1 VEPERT
7 VGPSSRM
14 VREASARLV
23 LDHMWQAPPVTGTDL
38 MAATGLSRATVH
50 DICEELIAR
59 GWVREVANQREHGD
73 YRKGRPAR
81 RYAFDPL
88 AGLVVGVDAGQH
100 RVDAI
105 VADLRGVELGRY
117 QSPPHDGITDAA
129 ERLAAVGDA
138 VTAALVAAGVP
149 TDRVLAV
156 TVGVPAP
163 VDAGGRTAFRGNPY
177 WELMNP
183 DLGDRLHA
191 RHGWPAIVD
200 NDANL
205 AALAEG
211 WRGHGRG
218 VRHFVALLAGE
229 RLGAGIV
236 EDGRLI
242 RGVRGGAGE
251 MRFLGL
257 VGGVGSADGIAKIAR
272 DWASDALAE
281 PGSRSVLAADPD
293 AAAVFTAASAGDAL
307 AAGVVDRIAERM
319 ARVIATL
326 ASLVDTEKVI
336 IVGRVAASCG
346 PLLATLEERLARH
359 GDPPPRVLASAL
371 GGDAVM
377 LGAVKCS
384 LDHIREQALHLTP
397 AAPVAH
403 ALVSRATDSK

>member
-1 VEPERT
+1 MEPERT
-7 VGPSSRM
+7 LAPSSRM

-50 DICEELIAR
+50 DVCEELIAR

-105 VADLRGVELGRY
+105 VADLRGVELGRH
-117 QSPPHDGITDAA
+117 QSTPRSGFADAA
-129 ERLAAVGDA
+129 GRLTAVGDA
-138 VTAALVAAGVP
+138 VTTALAAAGAP
-149 TDRVLAV
+149 TERVLAV
-156 TVGVPAP
+156 TVGIPAP
-163 VDAGGRTAFRGNPY
+163 VDARGRTAFRGNPY

-183 DLGDRLHA
+183 DLGERLHA
-191 RHGWPAIVD
+191 RHGWPTVVD

-236 EDGRLI
+236 EDGRLV

-251 MRFLGL
+251 MRFLDL
-257 VGGVGSADGIAKIAR
+257 VAGVGSADGIAKIAR
-272 DWASDALAE
+272 DWAREALAE
-281 PGSRSVLAADPD
+281 PGARSVLATDPD
-293 AAAVFTAASAGDAL
+293 AASVFAAATAGDAL
-307 AAGVVDRIAERM
+307 AARVVERIAERM

-326 ASLVDTEKVI
+326 ASLVDTEQVI
-336 IVGRVAASCG
+336 IAGRVAASCG

-359 GDPPPRVLASAL
+359 GDPPPHVLASAL

-377 LGAVKCS
+377 LGAVKRS
-384 LDHIREQALHLTP
+384 LDHVRE
-397 AAPVAH
+397 H
-403 ALVSRATDSK
+403 ALQLVPAGQRS

>member
-1 VEPERT
+1 MEPERT
-7 VGPSSRM
+7 IAPSSRM
-14 VREASARLV
+14 VREATARLV
-23 LDHMWQAPPVTGTDL
+23 LDHMWLTAPVTGTDL

-50 DICEELIAR
+50 GVCEELIAR
-59 GWVREVANQREHGD
+59 GWVREVANQREHGG
-73 YRKGRPAR
+73 YHKGRPAR

-88 AGLVVGVDAGQH
+88 AGLVVGVDADQH

-105 VADLRGVELGRY
+105 VADLRGAELGRH
-117 QSPPHDGITDAA
+117 QGPPRGGFADAA
-129 ERLAAVGDA
+129 ERLTAVEDA
-138 VTAALVAAGVP
+138 VTAGLAAAGASAE
-149 TDRVLAV
+149 RVLAV

-163 VDAGGRTAFRGNPY
+163 VDAGGRTGFRGNPY

-191 RHGWPAIVD
+191 RHGWPVVVD

-236 EDGRLI
+236 EDGRLV

-272 DWASDALAE
+272 DWAREALAE
-281 PGSRSVLAADPD
+281 PGARSGLAPDPD
-293 AAAVFTAASAGDAL
+293 AAAVFAAATAGDPL
-307 AAGVVDRIAERM
+307 AAGVVDRIADRM

-326 ASLVDTEKVI
+326 ASLVDTEQVI
-336 IVGRVAASCG
+336 IAGRVAASCG
-346 PLLATLEERLARH
+346 PLLATLEDRLARH
-359 GDPPPRVLASAL
+359 GDPPPRVLASTL

-377 LGAVKCS
+377 LGAVKRG
-384 LDHIREQALHLTP
+384 LDHVREHALHLE
-397 AAPVAH
+397 
-403 ALVSRATDSK
+403 LRA

>member
-1 VEPERT
+1 MVA
-7 VGPSSRM
+7 PSSRM

-23 LDHMWQAPPVTGTDL
+23 LDHMWDAPAVTGTDL

-50 DICEELIAR
+50 DVCEELIAR

-100 RVDAI
+100 RVDAL
-105 VADLRGVELGRY
+105 VTDLRGAERGRH
-117 QSPPHDGITDAA
+117 QSPPRAGFTGTA
-129 ERLAAVGDA
+129 ERVAAVRNAIAG
-138 VTAALVAAGVP
+138 ALAGLP
-149 TDRVLAV
+149 SERVLGV

-163 VDAGGRTAFRGNPY
+163 VDARGRTVFRGNPY

-183 DLGDRLHA
+183 DLGERLQA
-191 RHGWPAIVD
+191 RHGWPTVVD

-236 EDGRLI
+236 EDGRLV

-251 MRFLGL
+251 MGFLDL
-257 VGGVGSADGIAKIAR
+257 VDGVGSTDGIAKTAR
-272 DWASDALAE
+272 EWAREALAE
-281 PGSRSVLAADPD
+281 PGARSSLAPDPD
-293 AAAVFTAASAGDAL
+293 AASVFAAAGAGDAL
-307 AAGVVDRIAERM
+307 AAGVVERVAERM

-326 ASLVDTEKVI
+326 ASLVDTERVI
-336 IVGRVAASCG
+336 IAGRVAASCG
-346 PLLATLEERLARH
+346 PLLATLEERLARR
-359 GDPPPRVLASAL
+359 GDPPPRLLASTL

-377 LGAVKCS
+377 LGAVKRS
-384 LDHIREQALHLTP
+384 VDRVREHALHLM
-397 AAPVAH
+397 
-403 ALVSRATDSK
+403 LRA

>member
-1 VEPERT
+1 
-7 VGPSSRM
+7 M

-23 LDHMWQAPPVTGTDL
+23 LDHMWDADAPSVTGNDL

-50 DICEELIAR
+50 DVCEELIAR
-59 GWVREVANQREHGD
+59 GWVREEPNQREHGG
-73 YRKGRPAR
+73 YCKGRPAR

-105 VADLRGVELGRY
+105 VADLRGVELGRH
-117 QSPPHDGITDAA
+117 QSLAHAGFTDAG
-129 ERLAAVGDA
+129 ERPAAVREA
-138 VTAALVAAGVP
+138 VTAALAAAGVP
-149 TDRVLAV
+149 TERVLAV
-156 TVGVPAP
+156 TVGLPAP
-163 VDAGGRTAFRGNPY
+163 VDAGGRTTFRGNPY

-183 DLGDRLHA
+183 DLGERLHA
-191 RHGWPAIVD
+191 RNGWPTIVD

-211 WRGHGRG
+211 WRGHGRD

-251 MRFLGL
+251 MRFLDL
-257 VGGVGSADGIAKIAR
+257 VDGVGSADGIAKTAR
-272 DWASDALAE
+272 EWARAALAE
-281 PGSRSVLAADPD
+281 PGARSTLAADPNAASVF
-293 AAAVFTAASAGDAL
+293 AAADAGDAL
-307 AAGVVDRIAERM
+307 AAEVVDRIAERM

-326 ASLVDTEKVI
+326 ASLVDTERVI
-336 IVGRVAASCG
+336 IAGRVAASCG
-346 PLLATLEERLARH
+346 PLLATLEERLSRR
-359 GDPPPRVLASAL
+359 GDPPPRVLASTL

-377 LGAVKCS
+377 LGAVKRS
-384 LDHIREQALHLTP
+384 VDHVREHALHLVLT
-397 AAPVAH
+397 A
-403 ALVSRATDSK
+403 

>member
-1 VEPERT
+1 
-7 VGPSSRM
+7 M

-23 LDHMWQAPPVTGTDL
+23 LDHVWDVSPVTGTDL

-50 DICEELIAR
+50 DVCEELIER

-100 RVDAI
+100 RVGAI
-105 VADLRGVELGRY
+105 VADLRGVELGRH
-117 QSPPHDGITDAA
+117 QSPPRAGFGGAG
-129 ERLAAVGDA
+129 ERTAAVGDA
-138 VTAALVAAGVP
+138 VTAALAAADVP
-149 TDRVLAV
+149 AERVLAV

-177 WELMNP
+177 WERMNP
-183 DLGDRLHA
+183 DLGRRLRE
-191 RHGWPAIVD
+191 RHGWRTIVD

-236 EDGRLI
+236 EDGRLV

-257 VGGVGSADGIAKIAR
+257 VTGVGSPDGIARIAR
-272 DWASDALAE
+272 DWAREALAE
-281 PGSRSVLAADPD
+281 PGAESVLAGADGEPD
-293 AAAVFTAASAGDAL
+293 AAAVFAAARAGDAL
-307 AAGVVDRIAERM
+307 ASEVVDRIADRM

-326 ASLVDTEKVI
+326 ASLVDTDLVI
-336 IVGRVAASCG
+336 ISGRVAASCG
-346 PLLATLEERLARH
+346 PLVATLQERLARH

-377 LGAVKCS
+377 LGAVKRC
-384 LDHIREQALHLTP
+384 LDDVREHALHLTL
-397 AAPVAH
+397 AG
-403 ALVSRATDSK
+403 

>member
-1 VEPERT
+1 MEPERT
-7 VGPSSRM
+7 SAPSSRM
-14 VREASARLV
+14 VREATARLV
-23 LDHMWQAPPVTGTDL
+23 LDNMWLASPVTGTDL

-50 DICEELIAR
+50 GVCEELIAR
-59 GWVREVANQREHGD
+59 GWVREVANQREHGG
-73 YRKGRPAR
+73 YHKGRPAR

-105 VADLRGVELGRY
+105 VADLRGAELGRH
-117 QSPPHDGITDAA
+117 QGLPRAGFADAA
-129 ERLAAVGDA
+129 ERLTAVGDA
-138 VTAALVAAGVP
+138 VTAALADAGAP
-149 TDRVLAV
+149 AERVLAV

-163 VDAGGRTAFRGNPY
+163 VDAAGRTTFRGNPY

-183 DLGDRLHA
+183 DLAERLHA
-191 RHGWPAIVD
+191 RHGRPAVVD

-236 EDGRLI
+236 EDGRLV
-242 RGVRGGAGE
+242 RGARGGAGE

-257 VGGVGSADGIAKIAR
+257 VSGVGSADGIAKIAR
-272 DWASDALAE
+272 ERAREALAE
-281 PGSRSVLAADPD
+281 PGARSVLPPD
-293 AAAVFTAASAGDAL
+293 ADAESVFAAAAAGDRL
-307 AAGVVDRIAERM
+307 AAGVVDAIADRM

-326 ASLVDTEKVI
+326 ASLVDTERVI
-336 IVGRVAASCG
+336 IAGRVAVSCG
-346 PLLATLEERLARH
+346 PLLATLEDRLARH

-377 LGAVKCS
+377 LGAVKRS
-384 LDHIREQALHLTP
+384 LDHVRE
-397 AAPVAH
+397 H
-403 ALVSRATDSK
+403 ALDIAPAGR

>member
-1 VEPERT
+1 MVA
-7 VGPSSRM
+7 PSSRM

-23 LDHMWQAPPVTGTDL
+23 LDHMWDAPPVTGTDL

-50 DICEELIAR
+50 DVCEELIAR

-88 AGLVVGVDAGQH
+88 AGLAVGVDADQH
-100 RVDAI
+100 RVGAI
-105 VADLRGVELGRY
+105 VTDLRGVELGRH
-117 QSPPHDGITDAA
+117 QGPPRSGFSDAA
-129 ERLAAVGDA
+129 ERLDAVGEA
-138 VTAALVAAGVP
+138 VTAALVAADAP
-149 TDRVLAV
+149 ADRVRAV

-163 VDAGGRTAFRGNPY
+163 VDACGRTAFRGNAY
-177 WELMNP
+177 WERMNP
-183 DLGDRLHA
+183 DLGERLHV
-191 RHGWPAIVD
+191 RHGWPALVD

-236 EDGRLI
+236 EDGRLL

-251 MRFLGL
+251 MRFLDL
-257 VGGVGSADGIAKIAR
+257 VTGVGSTDGIAKIAR
-272 DWASDALAE
+272 DWACAALAE
-281 PGSRSVLAADPD
+281 PGARSVLAADPE
-293 AAAVFTAASAGDAL
+293 AAAVFAAATAGDAL
-307 AAGVVDRIAERM
+307 AAEVVDRIADRM

-326 ASLVDTEKVI
+326 ASLVDTEQVI
-336 IVGRVAASCG
+336 IAGRVAASCG
-346 PLLATLEERLARH
+346 PLLATLEARLARH

-377 LGAVKCS
+377 LGAVKRS
-384 LDHIREQALHLTP
+384 LDHIRE
-397 AAPVAH
+397 H
-403 ALVSRATDSK
+403 ALDAAAVLRGS

>member
-1 VEPERT
+1 MV
-7 VGPSSRM
+7 VAPSSRM

-23 LDHMWQAPPVTGTDL
+23 LDHMWDAPPVTGTDL

-50 DICEELIAR
+50 DVCEELIAR
-59 GWVREVANQREHGD
+59 GWVREVANQREHGG

-100 RVDAI
+100 RVDAV
-105 VADLRGVELGRY
+105 VADLRGVERGRH
-117 QSPPHDGITDAA
+117 QSAPRSGFADAA

-138 VTAALVAAGVP
+138 VTAALAAADVAA
-149 TDRVLAV
+149 TDVDAERVLAV

-183 DLGDRLHA
+183 DLGERLQA
-191 RHGWPAIVD
+191 RHGWPTIVD

-272 DWASDALAE
+272 DRAREALAA
-281 PGSRSVLAADPD
+281 PGARSLLTADPD
-293 AAAVFTAASAGDAL
+293 AAPDPDAAQVFAAAAAGDAL
-307 AAGVVDRIAERM
+307 AAGVVDRVAERM

-326 ASLVDTEKVI
+326 ASLVDTEQVI
-336 IVGRVAASCG
+336 IAGRVAASCG
-346 PLLATLEERLARH
+346 PLLATLEERLALH

-377 LGAVKCS
+377 LGAVKRS
-384 LDHIREQALHLTP
+384 LDHVQEHALHLVP
-397 AAPVAH
+397 AGQR
-403 ALVSRATDSK
+403 SRPQ

>member
-1 VEPERT
+1 MVA
-7 VGPSSRM
+7 PSSRM

-23 LDHMWQAPPVTGTDL
+23 LDRMWQAPPVTGTDL

-50 DICEELIAR
+50 DVCEELIAR

-105 VADLRGVELGRY
+105 VADLRGNELGRH
-117 QSPPHDGITDAA
+117 QGPPRSGFTDAA

-138 VTAALVAAGVP
+138 IAGALAGMP
-149 TDRVLAV
+149 SERVLAV

-163 VDAGGRTAFRGNPY
+163 VDAAGRTGFRGNPY

-183 DLGDRLHA
+183 DLGEGLRKP
-191 RHGWPAIVD
+191 HGWSTVVD

-236 EDGRLI
+236 EDGQLL

-251 MRFLGL
+251 MRFLHL
-257 VGGVGSADGIAKIAR
+257 VDGVGSADGIAKIAR
-272 DWASDALAE
+272 DWAREALTG
-281 PGSRSVLAADPD
+281 PGARSVLAAEPD
-293 AAAVFTAASAGDAL
+293 AASVFAAAAAGDAL

-326 ASLVDTEKVI
+326 ASLVDTEQVI
-336 IVGRVAASCG
+336 IAGRVAASCG

-377 LGAVKCS
+377 LGAVKRS
-384 LDHIREQALHLTP
+384 VDHVRE
-397 AAPVAH
+397 H
-403 ALVSRATDSK
+403 ALRLTLTA

>member
-1 VEPERT
+1 VEREQT
-7 VGPSSRM
+7 VAPSSRM

-23 LDHMWQAPPVTGTDL
+23 LDHMWDAPPVTGNDL

-50 DICEELIAR
+50 DVCEELIAR
-59 GWVREVANQREHGD
+59 GWVREEPNQREHGG

-105 VADLRGVELGRY
+105 VADLRGVEQGRH
-117 QSPPHDGITDAA
+117 QSSSHGGFTGAA
-129 ERLAAVGDA
+129 ERLAAVEEAITG
-138 VTAALVAAGVP
+138 ALGGLP
-149 TDRVLAV
+149 TERVLAV

-163 VDAGGRTAFRGNPY
+163 VDADGRTAFRGNPY

-183 DLGDRLHA
+183 DLGERLH
-191 RHGWPAIVD
+191 RPAIVD

-257 VGGVGSADGIAKIAR
+257 VDGVGSADGIARIAR
-272 DWASDALAE
+272 DWAREALAE
-281 PGSRSVLAADPD
+281 PGARSVLTADPD
-293 AAAVFTAASAGDAL
+293 AASVFAAAAAGDAL
-307 AAGVVDRIAERM
+307 AGAVVDRIAERM

-326 ASLVDTEKVI
+326 ASLVDTERMI
-336 IVGRVAASCG
+336 IAGRVAASCG

-377 LGAVKCS
+377 LGAVKRS
-384 LDHIREQALHLTP
+384 LDDVRE
-397 AAPVAH
+397 H
-403 ALVSRATDSK
+403 ALRLVLTA

>member
-1 VEPERT
+1 MVA
-7 VGPSSRM
+7 PSSRM

-23 LDHMWQAPPVTGTDL
+23 LDHMWDAPPVTGTDL

-50 DICEELIAR
+50 DVCEELIAR

-73 YRKGRPAR
+73 YHKGRPAR
-81 RYAFDPL
+81 RYAFDAL
-88 AGLVVGVDAGQH
+88 AGVVVGVDAGQH
-100 RVDAI
+100 RVGAI
-105 VADLRGVELGRY
+105 VADLRGVEHSRH
-117 QSPPHDGITDAA
+117 QSRSRAGTDAVG
-129 ERLAAVGDA
+129 RLAAVEDA
-138 VTAALVAAGVP
+138 ITGALAGTSP
-149 TDRVLAV
+149 ERVLAV

-183 DLGDRLHA
+183 DLGERLHA

-236 EDGRLI
+236 EDGRLV

-257 VGGVGSADGIAKIAR
+257 VDGVGSADGIAKTAR
-272 DWASDALAE
+272 DWARAALAE
-281 PGSRSVLAADPD
+281 PGARSTLAAEPD
-293 AAAVFTAASAGDAL
+293 AASVFAAADAGDAL
-307 AAGVVDRIAERM
+307 AAAVVDRIAERM

-326 ASLVDTEKVI
+326 ASLVDTERVI
-336 IVGRVAASCG
+336 IAGRVAASCG
-346 PLLATLEERLARH
+346 PLLTTLEERLAHH
-359 GDPPPRVLASAL
+359 GDPPPRVLASPL

-377 LGAVKCS
+377 LGAVKRS
-384 LDHIREQALHLTP
+384 LDHVREHALHLVPAGQTP
-397 AAPVAH
+397 
-403 ALVSRATDSK
+403 

>member
-1 VEPERT
+1 MIA
-7 VGPSSRM
+7 PSSRM
-14 VREASARLV
+14 VREATARLV
-23 LDHMWQAPPVTGTDL
+23 LDHMWVAPPVTGTDL

-50 DICEELIAR
+50 DVCEELIAR
-59 GWVREVANQREHGD
+59 GWVREVANQREHGG

-81 RYAFDPL
+81 RYEFDPL

-105 VADLRGVELGRY
+105 VADLRGVELGRH
-117 QSPPHDGITDAA
+117 QGPARGGFADTG
-129 ERLAAVGDA
+129 ERLTAVGDT
-138 VTAALVAAGVP
+138 VTAALAAAGAP
-149 TDRVLAV
+149 AERVLAV

-163 VDAGGRTAFRGNPY
+163 VDARGRTAFRGNPY

-183 DLGDRLHA
+183 DLGERLHA
-191 RHGWPAIVD
+191 RYGRPVVVD

-236 EDGRLI
+236 EDGRLV

-272 DWASDALAE
+272 DWAREALAE
-281 PGSRSVLAADPD
+281 PGARSALAAAPD
-293 AAAVFTAASAGDAL
+293 AASVFAAATAGDPL
-307 AAGVVDRIAERM
+307 AAGIVDRIAERM

-326 ASLVDTEKVI
+326 ASLVDTERVI
-336 IVGRVAASCG
+336 LAGRVAASCG

-359 GDPPPRVLASAL
+359 GDPPPRVLASTL

-377 LGAVKCS
+377 LGAVRRS
-384 LDHIREQALHLTP
+384 LDHVREHALHLGLS
-397 AAPVAH
+397 A
-403 ALVSRATDSK
+403 

>member
-1 VEPERT
+1 MT
-7 VGPSSRM
+7 APSSRM

-50 DICEELIAR
+50 DVCEELIAR
-59 GWVREVANQREHGD
+59 GWVREVANQREHGG
-73 YRKGRPAR
+73 YQKGRPAR

-105 VADLRGVELGRY
+105 VTDLRGAELGRHHG
-117 QSPPHDGITDAA
+117 PPRGGFTDAD
-129 ERLAAVGDA
+129 ERVAAVGDA
-138 VTAALVAAGVP
+138 VTAALAGLP
-149 TDRVLAV
+149 AERVLAV

-163 VDAGGRTAFRGNPY
+163 VDAGGRTTFRGNPY
-177 WELMNP
+177 WEVMNP
-183 DLGDRLHA
+183 DLGERLRAH
-191 RHGWPAIVD
+191 HGLPAVVE

-236 EDGRLI
+236 EDGRLV
-242 RGVRGGAGE
+242 RGARGGAGE

-257 VGGVGSADGIAKIAR
+257 VGGVGSADGIARIAR
-272 DWASDALAE
+272 DRAREALAA
-281 PGSRSVLAADPD
+281 PGARSVLADDPD
-293 AAAVFTAASAGDAL
+293 AAAVFAAAAAGDAL

-326 ASLVDTEKVI
+326 ASLVDTERVI
-336 IVGRVAASCG
+336 IAGRVAASCG
-346 PLLATLEERLARH
+346 PLLATLEERLAHH

-377 LGAVKCS
+377 LGAVKRS
-384 LDHIREQALHLTP
+384 IDHVRDHALHLVL
-397 AAPVAH
+397 AAQKP
-403 ALVSRATDSK
+403 

>member
-1 VEPERT
+1 
-7 VGPSSRM
+7 
-14 VREASARLV
+14 
-23 LDHMWQAPPVTGTDL
+23 
-38 MAATGLSRATVH
+38 
-50 DICEELIAR
+50 
-59 GWVREVANQREHGD
+59 
-73 YRKGRPAR
+73 
-81 RYAFDPL
+81 
-88 AGLVVGVDAGQH
+88 
-100 RVDAI
+100 
-105 VADLRGVELGRY
+105 
-117 QSPPHDGITDAA
+117 
-129 ERLAAVGDA
+129 VGDA
-138 VTAALVAAGVP
+138 VTAALAAADVAA
-149 TDRVLAV
+149 TDVDAERVLAV

-183 DLGDRLHA
+183 DLGERLQA
-191 RHGWPAIVD
+191 RHGWPTIVD

-272 DWASDALAE
+272 DRAREALAA
-281 PGSRSVLAADPD
+281 PGARSLLTADPD
-293 AAAVFTAASAGDAL
+293 AAPDPDAAQVFAAAAAGDAL
-307 AAGVVDRIAERM
+307 AAGVVDRVAERM

-326 ASLVDTEKVI
+326 ASLVDTEQVI
-336 IVGRVAASCG
+336 IAGRVAASCG
-346 PLLATLEERLARH
+346 PLLATLEERLALH

-377 LGAVKCS
+377 LGAVKRS
-384 LDHIREQALHLTP
+384 LDHVQEHALHLVP
-397 AAPVAH
+397 AGQR
-403 ALVSRATDSK
+403 SRPQ

>member
-1 VEPERT
+1 
-7 VGPSSRM
+7 M

-23 LDHMWQAPPVTGTDL
+23 LDHMWDAPPVTGTDL

-50 DICEELIAR
+50 DVCEELIAR

-81 RYAFDPL
+81 RYAFEPL
-88 AGLVVGVDAGQH
+88 AGVVVGVDAGQH
-100 RVDAI
+100 RVDAT
-105 VADLRGVELGRY
+105 VADLRGVELGRH
-117 QSPPHDGITDAA
+117 QSTPRAGFADVA
-129 ERLAAVGDA
+129 ERLAAVEDA
-138 VTAALVAAGVP
+138 ITAALAGIP
-149 TDRVLAV
+149 AERVLAV

-163 VDAGGRTAFRGNPY
+163 VDAGGRTGFRGNPY

-183 DLGDRLHA
+183 DLGELLH
-191 RHGWPAIVD
+191 WPTIVD

-236 EDGRLI
+236 EDGRLL

-251 MRFLGL
+251 MRFLDL
-257 VGGVGSADGIAKIAR
+257 VGGVGSADGIARIAR
-272 DWASDALAE
+272 DWAREALAE
-281 PGSRSVLAADPD
+281 PKARSVLAADPD
-293 AAAVFTAASAGDAL
+293 AAAVFAAATAGDAI
-307 AAGVVDRIAERM
+307 AARVVDRIAERM

-326 ASLVDTEKVI
+326 ASLVDTERVI
-336 IVGRVAASCG
+336 IAGRVAASCG
-346 PLLATLEERLARH
+346 PLLTTLEERLAHH
-359 GDPPPRVLASAL
+359 GDPPPRVLASPL

-377 LGAVKCS
+377 LGAVKRG
-384 LDHIREQALHLTP
+384 LDHVREHALQLTP
-397 AAPVAH
+397 TASSPA
-403 ALVSRATDSK
+403 